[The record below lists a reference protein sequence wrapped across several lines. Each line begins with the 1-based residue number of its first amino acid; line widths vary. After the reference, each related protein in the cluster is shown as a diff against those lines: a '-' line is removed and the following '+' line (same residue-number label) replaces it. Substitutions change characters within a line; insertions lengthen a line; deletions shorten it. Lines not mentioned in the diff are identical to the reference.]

1 MNERS
6 TPMDGAFSVKWLCDR
21 AASKVTLMAYLR
33 DLVERA
39 HVSAVEALLAE
50 SLPPTL
56 WHQALPLFASRD
68 AARTELNA
76 FLRTV
81 ALMSGAPSERAAW
94 LASRAAWQ
102 LMEQEIE
109 RSPLPA
115 GQSTQRISG
124 RSDED
129 LIAARHS
136 TLETLRS
143 REAEARER
151 EDRLRGLYFAGRSG

>member
-1 MNERS
+1 MTERFTS
-6 TPMDGAFSVKWLCDR
+6 MDGAYSVKWLCER
-21 AASKVTLMAYLR
+21 AAGKVTLMSYLK

-39 HVSAVEALLAE
+39 HVSAVEALHAE

-81 ALMSGAPSERAAW
+81 ALMSGAPSDRAAW
-94 LASRAAWQ
+94 LAPRAAWH

-109 RSPLPA
+109 LSPLPA
-115 GQSTQRISG
+115 GLSTQRLSG

-129 LIAARHS
+129 LLAARQT
-136 TLETLRS
+136 TLDTLRY

-151 EDRLRGLYFAGRSG
+151 EDRLRGLYLAGRSG